1 LLHLDWILQKMT
13 MKMRKMSDTTSKC
26 RRCKLDLPLDSFHN
40 DKRTA
45 NGRYD
50 ICKQCRVIHRNI
62 TKISDQQYDSLLQA
76 QNNSCAI
83 CGIHTSETERGLVV
97 DHNHQTHKI
106 RGLLCTRCNVG
117 LGYYGDD
124 TTKLSMAIEYLIK
137 TDGIA

>member
-1 LLHLDWILQKMT
+1 MLKIIINIGDVATELMT
-13 MKMRKMSDTTSKC
+13 DQA
-26 RRCKLDLPLDSFHN
+26 LSF
-40 DKRTA
+40 DA
-45 NGRYD
+45 
-50 ICKQCRVIHRNI
+50 IE
-62 TKISDQQYDSLLQA
+62 SLLNRAVQSTVSSYLSLPTEDRLAALGLDTSEDDDDEEDDALLKA

-83 CGIHTSETERGLVV
+83 CGIHTSEIERGLVV
-97 DHNHQTHKI
+97 DHNHETHKI